1 MSGSVCNG
9 NSDSLCTGCAPQ
21 NICNTGDHNFA
32 RCCSNFDNIIEFTKS
47 LVSALGELPT
57 DQDFSVVNFGTAV
70 EVASTLESSKQSVKT
85 LKQIKYSGG
94 KTNMVGAINSC
105 QSTLVESP
113 PDRKNLMLIITD
125 GAPSVPNGVRAPI
138 VTANA
143 ATDAKNQG
151 TFIIP
156 ILIENPTSQH
166 IQEVNFL
173 RNQISSDGNVFVADF
188 DSLIEIQ
195 DTVFDQVTCQS

>member
-9 NSDSLCTGCAPQ
+9 NSNSLCTVCEPQ
-21 NICNTGDHNFA
+21 NICNTGGHNLS
-32 RCCSNFDNIIEFTKS
+32 RCCSNFDNIIEFTRS

-57 DQDFSVVNFGTAV
+57 DQDFSVVHFGTIV

-85 LKQIKYSGG
+85 LNKLKYSGG

-105 QSTLVESP
+105 QSTLASSP
-113 PDRKNLMLIITD
+113 PDRKNLMLLITD
-125 GAPSVPNGVRAPI
+125 GAPSVPDTNAPLI
-138 VTANA
+138 TANA

-156 ILIENPTSQH
+156 ILIESPTSQY
-166 IQEVNFL
+166 IQEVDFL
-173 RNQISSDGNVFVADF
+173 RNNISSDGNVFVADF
-188 DSLIEIQ
+188 DGLTEIQ